1 MRWGP
6 GVSVWHRLSPGREPG
21 ALRPGLGS
29 ATGFPPPS
37 NRRKCLT
44 CAERVTNRRKHVGP
58 DMVRPLWKPVWPFL
72 RALKPE
78 PTDDPAT
85 PLLGTEPTEPKAGSP
100 RDTCMPRPW
109 QRHSQ
114 SHRVEAA
121 PRPPTG
127 DGPSTRWTA
136 SQPQNG
142 RRSWHPLHHGR
153 TPRTLCRVKRSR
165 GALGWV
171 RRPWGASGL
180 WLIVQPRVC

>member
-1 MRWGP
+1 M
-6 GVSVWHRLSPGREPG
+6 SVWHRLSPGREPG

-72 RALKPE
+72 RALKTE

-142 RRSWHPLHHGR
+142 GRSWHPLHPKDALPSETKPGR
-153 TPRTLCRVKRSR
+153 PGLGAPPLGSQRALAHCPAPRLLRAGTEAVS
-165 GALGWV
+165 
-171 RRPWGASGL
+171 
-180 WLIVQPRVC
+180 